1 MKNEEKIITATLKVV
16 KKHTISGTR
25 MHLIAEETGMLQSNL
40 HYYYKSKD
48 ELMLA
53 LQEHVLSKC
62 RELREKNG
70 KKSQETLEAQ
80 LDIFI
85 QQKRTFILK
94 MPEYDYAELD
104 FWNQGRV
111 NPKMKQNF
119 MESFKGWRDEI
130 GEMLDKFVPS
140 LSEKARTYIPYQ
152 MVSYLEGATLQYLI
166 DEKSFDL
173 DAYLDFGKQMILST
187 IERDLEQSNS
197 MPIEERKI
205 FAI

>member
-62 RELREKNG
+62 RDLREKNG

-80 LDIFI
+80 LDVFI

-130 GEMLDKFVPS
+130 GEMLDKFVPH
-140 LSEKARTYIPYQ
+140 LSEKARTYLPYQ
-152 MVSYLEGATLQYLI
+152 MVSYLEGATIQYLI

-173 DAYLDFGKQMILST
+173 DAYLDFGKQMILNT

-197 MPIEERKI
+197 MEIEERKI